1 MTKIQLLF
9 GDTKKREAASEDVE
23 ATSGEVNYAVKDT
36 WASGLVRNRV
46 LAAWEIISVVLSFL
60 IVAWIVMPFAPEAW
74 LGLFPLGLAVVL
86 IYLSHRTRHETRREI
101 GWRFDNFGQAWR
113 LLALPMLLGGCVILA
128 FGWLKGSLHFD
139 KALLWRWSLWLPVW
153 GLLQQYVLQGFINR
167 RAQIVCG
174 KSGIGSVLI
183 VAAVFALLHLPNPWL
198 ALWTFAGGAIYA
210 HVYQRAPNLF
220 ALGLSHGLMALVLAS
235 SLSAATLNNLRVGFR
250 YFG

>member
-1 MTKIQLLF
+1 MK
-9 GDTKKREAASEDVE
+9 SVE
-23 ATSGEVNYAVKDT
+23 ALSVEVNDAANT
-36 WASGLVRNRV
+36 ARASGWMSDRV
-46 LAAWEIISVVLSFL
+46 LAAWEIVSVASSCL
-60 IVAWIVMPFAPEAW
+60 IVEWIVVPFAPDDR
-74 LGLFPLGLAVVL
+74 LGLLPLGLALAL
-86 IYLSHRTRHETRREI
+86 IFLSHRTRHETLGEI
-101 GWRFDNFGQAWR
+101 GWRFDNFGQACG
-113 LLALPMLLGGCVILA
+113 LLALPMLLCACVILGY
-128 FGWLKGSLHFD
+128 GWLKGSLHFD

-174 KSGIGSVLI
+174 KGGLYSVLI

-198 ALWTFAGGAIYA
+198 TAATFAGGTIYA

>member
-1 MTKIQLLF
+1 VK
-9 GDTKKREAASEDVE
+9 SVE
-23 ATSGEVNYAVKDT
+23 VTSGEIDCAAKT
-36 WASGLVRNRV
+36 AQTSGWMNDRA
-46 LAAWEIISVVLSFL
+46 LAAWEIVSVASSFL
-60 IVAWIVMPFAPEAW
+60 IVAWIVMPFAPDVRA
-74 LGLFPLGLAVVL
+74 GLLPLGLALAL
-86 IYLSHRTRHETRREI
+86 IFLSHRARHETLREI
-101 GWRFDNFGQAWR
+101 GWRFDNFGRACR
-113 LLALPMLLGGCVILA
+113 LLAVPMLLCACSILA
-128 FGWLKGSLHFD
+128 LGWLKGSLHFD

-174 KSGIGSVLI
+174 KSGIWSVLI

-198 ALWTFAGGAIYA
+198 TLATFAGGLIWGY
-210 HVYQRAPNLF
+210 VYQQAPNLF

>member
-1 MTKIQLLF
+1 MMRRKE
-9 GDTKKREAASEDVE
+9 KRQVKSVE
-23 ATSGEVNYAVKDT
+23 ATSVEVNHAAKST
-36 WASGLVRNRV
+36 RASSWMNDRV
-46 LAAWEIISVVLSFL
+46 LAAWEIVSVTSSFL
-60 IVAWIVMPFAPEAW
+60 IVAWIVMPFAPDER
-74 LGLFPLGLAVVL
+74 LSIFPLGLALAL
-86 IYLSHRTRHETRREI
+86 IFLSQRARHETLREI
-101 GWRFDNFGQAWR
+101 GWRFDNFGRACR
-113 LLALPMLLGGCVILA
+113 LLALPMLLCACVILA
-128 FGWLKGSLHFD
+128 LGWLKGSLHFD

-167 RAQIVCG
+167 RAQIACG

-198 ALWTFAGGAIYA
+198 TVATFAGGAIYA

-235 SLSAATLNNLRVGFR
+235 SLSAATLHNLRVGFR